1 MVTFEEERI
10 LDGVVY
16 FVYLCSMRSVHG
28 EVDSLKWL
36 VQFQDTI
43 PMAQFEFIVIE
54 MIEQVNWE
62 KPG

>member
-10 LDGVVY
+10 LRGVVY
-16 FVYLCSMRSVHG
+16 IVYVCSMHSLHG
-28 EVDSLKWL
+28 ELDSLKWL

-62 KPG
+62 KLG